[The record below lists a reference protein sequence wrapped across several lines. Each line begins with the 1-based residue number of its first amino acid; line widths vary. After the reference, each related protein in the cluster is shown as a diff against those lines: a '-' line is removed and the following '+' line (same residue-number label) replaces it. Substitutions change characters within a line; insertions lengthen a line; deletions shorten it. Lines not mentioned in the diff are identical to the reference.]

1 MKLLKM
7 RDVMALTSLAKST
20 IYKYIDI
27 EGFPKQVKLGS
38 GSVAWVESEVLDW
51 IEAKIAQRDA
61 QIEEQKAA

>member
-20 IYKYIDI
+20 IYKYIDT

-38 GSVAWVESEVLDW
+38 GSVAWVEGEVLDW

-61 QIEEQKAA
+61 PIMERGSA

>member
-7 RDVMALTSLAKST
+7 RDVMDLTSLAKST
-20 IYKYIDI
+20 IYKYIDT

-38 GSVAWVESEVLDW
+38 GSVAWVEGEVLDW

-61 QIEEQKAA
+61 PLMEQGSA

>member
-27 EGFPKQVKLGS
+27 EGFPKQVKLGR
-38 GSVAWVESEVLDW
+38 GSVSWIEEEVLDW

>member
-20 IYKYIDI
+20 IYKYIDT

-38 GSVAWVESEVLDW
+38 GSVAWIEGEVLDW

-61 QIEEQKAA
+61 PIMEQGSA

>member
-7 RDVMALTSLAKST
+7 RDVMVLTSLAKST
-20 IYKYIDI
+20 IYKYIDT

-38 GSVAWVESEVLDW
+38 GSVAWIEGEVLDW

-61 QIEEQKAA
+61 SIMEQGLA

>member
-20 IYKYIDI
+20 IYKYIDT

-38 GSVAWVESEVLDW
+38 GSVAWVEGEVLDW
-51 IEAKIAQRDA
+51 IEAKIAQRGA
-61 QIEEQKAA
+61 PIMERGSA

>member
-27 EGFPKQVKLGS
+27 EGFPKQVRLGS
-38 GSVAWVESEVLDW
+38 GSVAWVEGEVLDW

-61 QIEEQKAA
+61 PIREHDSA

>member
-7 RDVMALTSLAKST
+7 RDVMELTSLAKST
-20 IYKYIDI
+20 IYKYIDT

-51 IEAKIAQRDA
+51 IEAKIAQRDLQLA
-61 QIEEQKAA
+61 ELSAA

>member
-20 IYKYIDI
+20 IYKYIDT

-38 GSVAWVESEVLDW
+38 GSVAWVEGEVLDW
-51 IEAKIAQRDA
+51 IEVKIAQRDA
-61 QIEEQKAA
+61 PIMERGSA